1 MRAVLG
7 ILSLLLVLATV
18 GLLAKKQLAA
28 TRTVVPVLQPA
39 ADAPPGA
46 PTPATVRAQSEQV
59 QQQVKKTVEDLMQ
72 QPRPMP
78 EGEQ

>member
-7 ILSLLLVLATV
+7 IVSLLLVLATV

-28 TRTVVPVLQPA
+28 TRTAVPVLQPA

-46 PTPATVRAQSEQV
+46 PTVRAQSEQV
-59 QQQVKKTVEDLMQ
+59 QQQVKKTVEELMQ

-78 EGEQ
+78 DGDQ